1 MRAFGVFFCPIDH
14 TLPYR
19 ISGGGGMP
27 KWFRTSWPFVAAFAV
42 GLGLLYLL
50 TPIWHPFWALISKVL
65 YPFFLAVIITYLLH
79 PLVNA
84 LAKRRV
90 PRPLAVLL
98 IYLTFLM
105 TFTVIVMN
113 VTPMFMGQLR
123 ELNTHLPR
131 LSMQAEHYMTQIQ
144 QAREVP
150 DPVRIGMEQAFG
162 QLEQRIQNWV
172 KQSVSSF
179 GATLNVVFLAMIIPF
194 LSFYMLKDYKLFGR
208 WILAALPTAWRR
220 PTYRLWHDV
229 DEALGNYVR
238 GQVIVGVV
246 VGVLAY
252 VAYWFLKLPYPL
264 LLASIVSLF
273 NIIPY
278 LGPFFGAAPAVLMAS
293 TISIRLMLIV
303 IVVNLAI
310 QVLEGNVI
318 SPQVV
323 GKSLNMHPLAV
334 MLALLVGGELAGIL
348 GLILAVPAFA
358 VLRVISAHGY
368 RFWSKLHR

>member
-1 MRAFGVFFCPIDH
+1 
-14 TLPYR
+14 
-19 ISGGGGMP
+19 
-27 KWFRTSWPFVAAFAV
+27 
-42 GLGLLYLL
+42 
-50 TPIWHPFWALISKVL
+50 
-65 YPFFLAVIITYLLH
+65 
-79 PLVNA
+79 
-84 LAKRRV
+84 
-90 PRPLAVLL
+90 
-98 IYLTFLM
+98 
-105 TFTVIVMN
+105 
-113 VTPMFMGQLR
+113 
-123 ELNTHLPR
+123 
-131 LSMQAEHYMTQIQ
+131 
-144 QAREVP
+144 
-150 DPVRIGMEQAFG
+150 
-162 QLEQRIQNWV
+162 
-172 KQSVSSF
+172 
-179 GATLNVVFLAMIIPF
+179 MIIPF